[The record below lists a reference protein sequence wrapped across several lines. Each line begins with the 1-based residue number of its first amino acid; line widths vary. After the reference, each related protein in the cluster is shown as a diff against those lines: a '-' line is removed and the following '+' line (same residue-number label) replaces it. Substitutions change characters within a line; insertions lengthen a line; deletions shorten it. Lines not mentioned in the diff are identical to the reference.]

1 MKFKKAFTLAEVL
14 TVIGIIGVVAAL
26 TLPNLNQNTNNK
38 EYVVALK
45 KTAANIQKALDLAK
59 EQYGD
64 YDTWFVGDSTVAAK
78 STRLGNRLADFL
90 STTLNC
96 GLDSNKGCFARENML
111 AISGGSRTSYDKNT
125 SLYKYV
131 LKDGVSVGFYNNSTI
146 YVDVDGPHKG
156 YNTLGI
162 DIFAFPV
169 TSEGN
174 LSYSMNL
181 ASFNNTFLSSCKG
194 GTEMNCTAWAMTF
207 DNIGYT
213 KCSDL
218 SYSKTTCK

>member
-1 MKFKKAFTLAEVL
+1 MLNY
-14 TVIGIIGVVAAL
+14 III
-26 TLPNLNQNTNNK
+26 
-38 EYVVALK
+38 YYIILK
-45 KTAANIQKALDLAK
+45 IY
-59 EQYGD
+59 QYI
-64 YDTWFVGDSTVAAK
+64 YIT
-78 STRLGNRLADFL
+78 
-90 STTLNC
+90 
-96 GLDSNKGCFARENML
+96 
-111 AISGGSRTSYDKNT
+111 
-125 SLYKYV
+125 LYKYV

-207 DNIGYT
+207 DNIDYT

-218 SYSKTTCK
+218 SYSKTTCKQNIFYKTCIIQKMNYARNSVIIARGRKPSIRECKVL

>member
-1 MKFKKAFTLAEVL
+1 MNFKNAFTLAEVL
-14 TVIGIIGVVAAL
+14 TVIGIIGVVATL
-26 TLPNLNQNTNNK
+26 TLPNLSQNTNNK

-45 KTAANIQKALDLAK
+45 KTATNIQKALDLAK
-59 EQYGD
+59 EQYGS
-64 YDTWFVGDSTVAAK
+64 YDTWFVDDSTDTAK

-90 STTLNC
+90 SVTRNC
-96 GLDSNKGCFARENML
+96 GLDSNKGCFANSNML
-111 AISGGSRTSYDKNT
+111 KISGGSRTSYDQNT
-125 SLYKYV
+125 SMYKYV
-131 LKDGVSVGFYNNSTI
+131 LKDGTSVGFYNNAAI

-169 TSEGN
+169 SSEGN
-174 LSYSMNL
+174 LVYSMNF
-181 ASFNNTFLSSCKG
+181 ASFDNTFLSSCKD
-194 GTEMNCTAWAMTF
+194 GTESNCAAWAMTF
-207 DNIGYT
+207 DNIDYT